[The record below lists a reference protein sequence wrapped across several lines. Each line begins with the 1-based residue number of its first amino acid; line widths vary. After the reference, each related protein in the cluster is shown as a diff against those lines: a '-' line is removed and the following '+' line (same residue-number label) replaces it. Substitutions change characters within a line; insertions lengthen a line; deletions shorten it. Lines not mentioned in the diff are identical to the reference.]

1 MFLLIDT
8 ADCREIERAM
18 QVFPLAGV
26 TTCPTIVV
34 REHRDFFQVIRSVRN
49 LIGEEKLLHA
59 QVMGSTAESI
69 YADAMAMRER
79 FSGNFFVKIP
89 VTPAGLQ
96 AMGMLRR
103 EGVPFTA
110 TAIHSAAQ
118 AFLAAAQGA
127 SFVAPYVNRIDDMGF
142 SGAEICGEI
151 ARFLRDRGY
160 SARILAA
167 SFRNTRQITDVLLE
181 GAHTVTLAPELLWKM
196 VGNTGTD
203 AAVAKFRSDWDAE
216 YGRDKNIAELA

>member
-18 QVFPLAGV
+18 RVFPLAGV

-79 FSGNFFVKIP
+79 FPGNFF
-89 VTPAGLQ
+89 
-96 AMGMLRR
+96 R
-103 EGVPFTA
+103 
-110 TAIHSAAQ
+110 
-118 AFLAAAQGA
+118 
-127 SFVAPYVNRIDDMGF
+127 
-142 SGAEICGEI
+142 
-151 ARFLRDRGY
+151 
-160 SARILAA
+160 
-167 SFRNTRQITDVLLE
+167 
-181 GAHTVTLAPELLWKM
+181 
-196 VGNTGTD
+196 
-203 AAVAKFRSDWDAE
+203 
-216 YGRDKNIAELA
+216 